1 MRHALSALLLLLIP
15 LSSETFGAEDIL
27 SILAERDDL
36 STYLL
41 AVEATEFSQE
51 LQGDGPYTLFV
62 ANDFAF
68 SKLHPE
74 NVDSLL
80 LDSES
85 LTVVLRYGLVPRLV
99 LASDIRSM
107 SSSPTAH
114 GQALTFSKEG
124 QRVDRAN
131 LVVTDLLATNGVVHV
146 VDALIVPQEARQ
158 TILRGFNWR

>member
-1 MRHALSALLLLLIP
+1 MRPRRLHE
-15 LSSETFGAEDIL
+15 SSVDETQLRTLYEGEFITELRTGKTH
-27 SILAERDDL
+27 LAI
-36 STYLL
+36 
-41 AVEATEFSQE
+41 AI
-51 LQGDGPYTLFV
+51 
-62 ANDFAF
+62 
-68 SKLHPE
+68 
-74 NVDSLL
+74 
-80 LDSES
+80 
-85 LTVVLRYGLVPRLV
+85 V